1 MHTMEC
7 TISYALAALSSIRH
21 IASEEAG
28 IRQETNI
35 VTDANAK
42 VLADVKDGTL
52 KVWRQG
58 RGKPL
63 EPKAAAG
70 SGSFAN
76 IGGHDLSVVVSFKAR
91 STQEDVV
98 IEETI
103 FVERIFK
110 FILLKRSS
118 SRT

>member
-7 TISYALAALSSIRH
+7 TFSYALAALSSIRH

-35 VTDANAK
+35 VTDAK

-76 IGGHDLSVVVSFKAR
+76 IGGHDLSV
-91 STQEDVV
+91 
-98 IEETI
+98 
-103 FVERIFK
+103 
-110 FILLKRSS
+110 
-118 SRT
+118 